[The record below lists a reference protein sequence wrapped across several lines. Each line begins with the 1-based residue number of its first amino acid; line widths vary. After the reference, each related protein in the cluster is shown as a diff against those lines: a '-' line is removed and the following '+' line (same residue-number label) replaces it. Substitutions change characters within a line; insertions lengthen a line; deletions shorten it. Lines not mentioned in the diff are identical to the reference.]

1 MVLRRK
7 AVSRFEEKPCPPSI
21 FLHPAAAMATS
32 KFEDE
37 VAISQQTTDC
47 RVITEPVAPYRIV
60 HVNDAW
66 CRTTGYMREQLIG
79 KTCKVLQG
87 PETCQRTRGV
97 RAASSLPESCLLGVL

>member
-1 MVLRRK
+1 
-7 AVSRFEEKPCPPSI
+7 
-21 FLHPAAAMATS
+21 MATS

-66 CRTTGYMREQLIG
+66 RRTTGYTKEQLIG
-79 KTCKVLQG
+79 NTCKVLQG

-97 RAASSLPESCLLGVL
+97 RAAPNVPAPCLLRVL